1 MSKSDAVESADRTR
15 SSQLA
20 ARSCTV
26 LTVSGLCK
34 AFTLHHQGKRI
45 PSAHDASFTVEA
57 GRLTALVGPSG
68 AGKSSVLKCVFRTYL
83 PQAGSIVLHGEPD
96 LDLAVCD
103 EHAVLR
109 ARRQDIAYVT
119 QFLHC
124 LPRQPTVDVVAAPLA
139 ALGVPREQARAAA
152 RERLR
157 ELDLPERLWDVPPAT
172 FSGGERQRVNLAR
185 GLVHRPRLLMLDEP
199 TASLDRRS
207 ADLVVGAIR
216 SAKAAGVAILAIF
229 HDPDL
234 VAALADTVVELK
246 RPTELPCAA

>member
-1 MSKSDAVESADRTR
+1 MS
-15 SSQLA
+15 
-20 ARSCTV
+20 TV
-26 LTVSGLCK
+26 LTVSSLSK
-34 AFTLHHQGKRI
+34 SFTLHHQGKAI
-45 PSAHDASFTVEA
+45 PSANDATFTVQS

-83 PQAGSIVLHGEPD
+83 PQSGSIVLHGDTD
-96 LDLAVCD
+96 LDLASCD

-124 LPRQPTVDVVAAPLA
+124 LPRQPTVDVVVAPLA

-199 TASLDRRS
+199 TASLDQRS
-207 ADLVVGAIR
+207 AELVVGAIR
-216 SAKAAGVAILAIF
+216 SAKSAGVAILAIF
-229 HDPDL
+229 HDPEL

>member
-1 MSKSDAVESADRTR
+1 MSI
-15 SSQLA
+15 
-20 ARSCTV
+20 V
-26 LTVSGLCK
+26 LTVRGLGK
-34 AFTLHHQGKRI
+34 SFTLHHQGKRI
-45 PSAHDASFTVEA
+45 PSAQDASFTVES

-83 PQAGSIVLHGEPD
+83 PQAGSIILHGDPD
-96 LDLAVCD
+96 LDLATCD
-103 EHAVLR
+103 EHAALR

-119 QFLHC
+119 QFLYC

-139 ALGVPREQARAAA
+139 ALGVAREQARAAA

-207 ADLVVGAIR
+207 AELVVGAIR
-216 SAKAAGVAILAIF
+216 AAKAAGVAILAIF
-229 HDPDL
+229 HDPEL

-246 RPTELPCAA
+246 RPVEQPCAA

>member
-1 MSKSDAVESADRTR
+1 MS
-15 SSQLA
+15 
-20 ARSCTV
+20 TV
-26 LTVSGLCK
+26 LTVTALSK
-34 AFTLHHQGKRI
+34 SFILHHQGKAI
-45 PSAHDASFTVEA
+45 PSAHDASFTVDS

-83 PQAGSIVLHGEPD
+83 PQAGSIVLHGDPD
-96 LDLAVCD
+96 LDLASCD

-139 ALGVPREQARAAA
+139 ALGMPREQARAAA

-199 TASLDRRS
+199 TASLDQRS

-229 HDPDL
+229 HDPEL
-234 VAALADTVVELK
+234 VAALADSVVGLK

>member
-1 MSKSDAVESADRTR
+1 MS
-15 SSQLA
+15 
-20 ARSCTV
+20 TV
-26 LTVSGLCK
+26 LTVTALSK
-34 AFTLHHQGKRI
+34 AFTLHHQGKTI
-45 PSAHDASFTVEA
+45 PSVHDASFSVEA

-68 AGKSSVLKCVFRTYL
+68 AGKSTVLKCVYRTYL
-83 PQAGSIVLHGEPD
+83 PQAGSIVLHGEET
-96 LDLAVCD
+96 LDLATCD
-103 EHAVLR
+103 EHAALR
-109 ARRQDIAYVT
+109 VRRRELAYVT

-124 LPRQPTVDVVAAPLA
+124 LPRQPTLDVVAAPLA
-139 ALGVPREQARAAA
+139 ALGAGREESRTAA

-185 GLVHRPRLLMLDEP
+185 GLVLRPRLLMLDEP

-207 ADLVVGAIR
+207 AELVVAAIR

-229 HDPDL
+229 HDPEL